1 MSAGCVSVRRWAA
14 TTAVMCAVAWALWA
28 LGCGVS
34 ELRAAA
40 GDPQGLV
47 DRAGADALVLVVVTA
62 LAWSCWAWGAVGLLL
77 TAASTAPGAP
87 GRLAGVLLGGLVPA
101 GARRTAALALG
112 IGLSAASPAVL
123 LPVPAPV
130 AVVSAAVD
138 TPLAVDRPG
147 GPADQVSPDWP
158 GAPAPADRT
167 PPPDI
172 DWPAPAPGEHVVV
185 RGNCLWDIAA
195 AWLQSQRADV
205 PVTDA
210 AVQRA
215 VQRWWQANAAVIG
228 PDPDLLLPGQVLRP
242 PD

>member
-1 MSAGCVSVRRWAA
+1 
-14 TTAVMCAVAWALWA
+14 MCAVAAALCS
-28 LGCGVS
+28 LGSGVS

-77 TAASTAPGAP
+77 TAASTAPGVP

-112 IGLSAASPAVL
+112 IGLSAAAPAVL
-123 LPVPAPV
+123 TPAPAPI
-130 AVVSAAVD
+130 AVVTAAAD
-138 TPLAVDRPG
+138 SPLAVDRSG
-147 GPADQVSPDWP
+147 DPANQVAPDWP
-158 GAPAPADRT
+158 GAPAAADRP
-167 PPPDI
+167 PPPDL

-185 RGNCLWDIAA
+185 RGDCLWDIAA
-195 AWLQSQRADV
+195 AWLRGQPAEV

-228 PDPDLLLPGQVLRP
+228 PDPDLLLPGQVLQP
-242 PD
+242 PS